1 MRPSRHKSLN
11 FLACLVLASPVFGE
25 EPWIVQAPGRV
36 VAVADIHGAYDAFIS
51 ILEQSGLIDASGAW
65 RGGNDRLVIV
75 GDVLDRGPASLQSLD
90 RVIALQQQ
98 ARASG
103 GDVNF
108 VLGNHEIMNIVGDL
122 RYVPASDFAAFASAD
137 SADVRA
143 SELARF
149 VKQRS
154 ESGDPARAQAEFD
167 RLYPPGFFG
176 HRAAFSSTGAYGS
189 WLLEQPLLLI
199 AGDTAFTH
207 GGISRAHGEAA
218 AEDINHELKQQL
230 RDYVSAMESLVTVG
244 ILSAADDFYDHP
256 AIVERFEQRVAAGD
270 AIWPEGA
277 EAPAQRIKELN
288 NSALFALAS
297 PIWYRGMVSCSPLVE
312 QDHWRSVLERLGV
325 DRIVVGHTPTPD
337 ALVLSRMDGG
347 IVRVDTG
354 MLASF
359 YGGQAAALVIEDNEL
374 AVIYAGE
381 ANAMAP
387 TPQPRRVGGRP
398 SRLTDD
404 QLELMLRDAQI
415 VSQAVTENRSRITL
429 RDSGIEIQ
437 ADFYP
442 TERSAIRPEVAAYR
456 LDRLLGLGMVPV
468 TVARDLDGVAGTLQ
482 FAPSNLITETE
493 RSTLGTGGSAW
504 CPLRDQYPAMY
515 IFDTLV
521 FNEGRGLEQIAYET
535 DSFDLV
541 LLGHART
548 FATQRG
554 RPQHLRSATL
564 ELSPAWQ
571 EALQALDQNRLES
584 ALGDVL
590 SSRQIRALSRRIEAL
605 LADAGHR

>member
-1 MRPSRHKSLN
+1 MKPSCHKSLII
-11 FLACLVLASPVFGE
+11 LACMMLASPLFGE
-25 EPWIVQAPGRV
+25 EPWKIEPPGRI
-36 VAVADIHGAYDAFIS
+36 VAVADIHGAYDAFVS
-51 ILEQSGLIDASGAW
+51 ILEQSGIIDASGAW
-65 RGGNDRLVIV
+65 SGGDDRLVIV
-75 GDVLDRGPASLQSLD
+75 GDVLDRGPASRQSLD
-90 RVIALQQQ
+90 LIISLQSQ

-103 GDVNF
+103 GDVSF
-108 VLGNHEIMNIVGDL
+108 VLGNHEVMNIVGDL
-122 RYVPASDFAAFASAD
+122 RYVSASDFASFASAE

-143 SELARF
+143 SEFAHF
-149 VKQRS
+149 VEQRG
-154 ESGDPARAQAEFD
+154 ESGDPVPAQTEFD
-167 RLYPPGFFG
+167 RLYPPGFFA

-207 GGISRAHGEAA
+207 GGISRAHGGTA
-218 AEDINHELKQQL
+218 AEDVNRELKRQL
-230 RDYVSAMESLVTVG
+230 RDYVSALESLAAVG
-244 ILSAADDFYDHP
+244 ILSAADDFYNHP
-256 AIVERFEQRVAAGD
+256 AIVERFEQRVAAGETS
-270 AIWPEGA
+270 WPEGA
-277 EAPAQRIKELN
+277 EAPAQRLKELN
-288 NSALFALAS
+288 DTALFALAS

-359 YGGQAAALVIEDNEL
+359 YGGQAAALLIEDNEV
-374 AVIYAGE
+374 AVVYAGR
-381 ANAMAP
+381 ANAVAP

-404 QLELMLRDAQI
+404 QIESMLRDAQV

-429 RDSGIEIQ
+429 RDGDIEIN

-442 TERSAIRPEVAAYR
+442 ADRAAIRPEVAAYR

-468 TVARDLDGVAGTLQ
+468 TVSRDLDGVAGALQ
-482 FAPSNLITETE
+482 FAPSNLMTEAE

-541 LLGHART
+541 LLGHERT

-554 RPQHLRSATL
+554 RPRHLQEATL
-564 ELSPAWQ
+564 ELSPVWQ
-571 EALQALDQNRLES
+571 AALQALDQERLNE
-584 ALGDVL
+584 ALRDVL
-590 SSRQIRALSRRIEAL
+590 SGRQIRALSRRVESL
-605 LADAGHR
+605 LAEAENR